1 MIFLQLDYVKLRI
14 EYQTVSD
21 VVLTNYKGATLASLF
36 KTALRNICCNTE
48 REQCKPGRRHSKA
61 SDDLFCPE
69 INSCAY
75 GLATQHVSDT
85 KEDTVLPHVISCS
98 GIKHNY
104 MPQKTGFSFEI
115 FLFGML
121 ADDIEKIIASLIA
134 WEFDDISHLKA
145 YYSSREIEKLGI
157 PDKWPKANRPCG
169 VVSLK
174 KVEQI
179 MGNKAIPLYQMDTF
193 IKRPVS
199 QTIQL
204 TASAPDNENME
215 KVILQF
221 SSPTILKKKKKFIKN
236 NDVEFKTVFYALRRR
251 LESLAYYFGSINKTF
266 AEQEFSHCQSLIA
279 KVSTAANFLEHEKIT
294 TSKTNRHNEDT
305 FIGEI
310 VFNNVPSCFH
320 QWIKAG
326 ELIHIGKSTTQGF
339 GEFNACFF

>member
-69 INSCAY
+69 INSCTY
-75 GLATQHVSDT
+75 GLATQHMSDT
-85 KEDTVLPHVISCS
+85 KEDTVLPHVMSCS
-98 GIKHNY
+98 GIKQNY
-104 MPQKTGFSFEI
+104 MPKKTSFSFEI
-115 FLFGML
+115 VLFGKL
-121 ADDIEKIIASLIA
+121 IDDIEKIIASFIA
-134 WEFDDISHLKA
+134 WEFFEISSFKS
-145 YYSSREIEKLGI
+145 YYSSKEIEKFGK
-157 PDKWPKANRPCG
+157 PGKWPKSNCPCG
-169 VVSLK
+169 TVSLK

-179 MGNKAIPLYQMDTF
+179 LENKAIPIYQMDSF
-193 IKRPVS
+193 IKSPVS

-204 TASAPDNENME
+204 AASNTDSNNME
-215 KVILQF
+215 KVILNF
-221 SSPTILKKKKKFIKN
+221 SSPVILKKKKKFIQN
-236 NDVEFKTVFYALRRR
+236 NNIDFDTIFYALKRRI
-251 LESLAYYFGSINKTF
+251 ESLSYYFGSINKTH
-266 AEQEFSHCQSLIA
+266 AEQEFTHCQGLIT
-279 KVSTAANFLEHEKIT
+279 KVCMAANFLEHEKIT

-310 VFNNVPSCFH
+310 VFNNVPYCFH

-339 GEFNACFF
+339 GEFNAHFF